1 MADKP
6 LIQRSFGLTDD
17 AYRDLKGSALACTVT
32 NLSLMIPFVVTVA
45 AFGCILDALTGRPL
59 DANALWW
66 LCGAG
71 AVGLVAV
78 FLAARHDYRKTYLSA
93 YTQSER
99 VRLDLADH
107 LRKLPM
113 SFFNRRGVSDVAES
127 IMGDVTGLE
136 SMLSSTLPQ
145 LIAGCASTVIV
156 CALLA
161 LFDWRLALC
170 VVVTLPLAFG
180 IVLGG
185 RARER
190 RLFERQNAARLEAL
204 AQVQEYVE
212 GIKDIRACRMVG
224 PAAKGLAGAL
234 EALKRIAFK
243 VELAVDVSVSSA
255 NTVLR
260 AGIGL
265 VVFAG
270 VHLLTGGALSF
281 TTLLMFLLIV
291 SRVYGPIVSIA
302 PQLPN
307 LLNLSTKTARIQ
319 AVMAEPESTGR
330 KEAAVESHRI
340 EFDRVTFGYG
350 ERPVL
355 REVSFTAE
363 EGQVTALVGL
373 SGSGKSTCAKL
384 AARFWDPQEGAVR
397 AGGADIRGFSEES
410 WLSHMAIVFQDVVLF
425 DDTVAENIR
434 IGRADA
440 TDEEV
445 REAARAA
452 HCLEFVER
460 LPQGFDTP
468 LGENGAAL
476 SGGERQ
482 RLSIARA
489 LLKDAPIVLLDEATA
504 SLDPQNEVLVQ
515 RAVAELVRDK
525 TVVVIAHR
533 LRSVRSAARIVVV
546 DGGVVAES
554 GTHDELVAAGGLYA
568 GMWFEQQRAGEWRL
582 GGDVPRP

>member
-78 FLAARHDYRKTYLSA
+78 FLAARHAARKTYLSA
-93 YTQSER
+93 YTPSER
-99 VRLDLADH
+99 GRRDLAAP

-212 GIKDIRACRMVG
+212 SIKDIRACRMVG

-489 LLKDAPIVLLDEATA
+489 LLKDAPVVLLDEATSA
-504 SLDPQNEVLVQ
+504 LDPENETLVQ
-515 RAVAELVRDK
+515 EAIGALARGK
-525 TVVVIAHR
+525 TVLVIAHR
-533 LRSVRSAARIVVV
+533 LRTVAGAHKIVVL
-546 DGGVVAES
+546 DAGAVAEQ
-554 GTHDELVAAGGLYA
+554 GTHDELLAAKGLYA
-568 GMWFEQQRAGEWRL
+568 RLWSLQQQSL
-582 GGDVPRP
+582 GWSL